1 MTAILSM
8 EVYQQQQ
15 SEAAYRA
22 QVHAAVDE
30 LLDALEVQ
38 MAASSEELPSLFRLT
53 EAVRAKRSQLSGTI
67 VQAYVERTYGSYL
80 QQERADCPQCGRSLK
95 ARPSRPRTV
104 ATMVGAVTVNR
115 PYFYCS
121 RCQHGFYPLDEALG
135 LSDHVK
141 QTDIQEAACEL
152 ALDMPYEQ
160 ASAYLEKWTDAS
172 ISDSV
177 LHDLVGEIGS
187 NVTVLDVCPTR
198 EEILQRIAQVGAGRK
213 WKPILV
219 LAMDGGDVP
228 TRPESAK
235 GTRPGRKKVRA
246 RRGRWKGEWREAKGF
261 RFYLVDE
268 DRIVHLISWHQ
279 VQTEEELGEA
289 LCQIKQAGLIPEEQ
303 VRLCAIGDGA
313 PWIWKWVK
321 KLFPSARQILDYY
334 HCSGYLHAVADAQY
348 GADPVRATEW
358 LEATMARLFCNEGA
372 GVIWGL
378 QRMKPV
384 SDEAETAIEDALTYF
399 TPRLEQITYGS
410 HRKGG
415 YPIGSGAIESAHRFI
430 GHIRLKRSGA
440 WWYTDNSNAV
450 LALRCARYNGT
461 LERLFERRRHTH
473 ISDTHSDGDR

>member
-1 MTAILSM
+1 MTAILSL

-22 QVHAAVDE
+22 QVHASVDE
-30 LLDALEVQ
+30 MLDRLETE
-38 MAASSEELPSLFRLT
+38 MSESNEGLPSLFSLT
-53 EAVRAKRSQLSGTI
+53 EAVRSERSRVSSTL
-67 VQAYVERTYGSYL
+67 VQGYVERTYGSYL
-80 QQERADCPQCGRSLK
+80 AQERADCPQCGRSLK
-95 ARPSRPRTV
+95 ARPSRSRTV
-104 ATMVGAVTVNR
+104 ATLVGSVTVNR

-121 RCQHGFYPLDEALG
+121 GCRHGFYPLDEALG

-160 ASAYLEKWTDAS
+160 ASAYLAKWTDAS
-172 ISDSV
+172 VSDSV
-177 LHDLVGEIGS
+177 LHDLVGEIGTDVS
-187 NVTVLDVCPTR
+187 VLDVCPTR
-198 EEILQRIAQVGAGRK
+198 DEICQRIAQVSAGRK

-219 LAMDGGDVP
+219 LALDGADVP
-228 TRPESAK
+228 TRPETAK

-246 RRGRWKGEWREAKGF
+246 KRGRWKGEWREAKGF

-279 VQTEEELGEA
+279 VQTEAELGEA
-289 LCQIKQAGLIPEEQ
+289 LRQIQQAGLIPEEA
-303 VRLCAIGDGA
+303 VRLCAVGDGA
-313 PWIWKWVK
+313 PWIWKWIE

-334 HCSGYLHAVADAQY
+334 HCCEYLHAVTQTQY
-348 GADPVRATEW
+348 GADPVHATEW
-358 LEATMARLFCNEGA
+358 LEATMARLFCDEGA

-384 SDEAETAIEDALTYF
+384 DEEAEKAIEKALTYF

-440 WWYTDNSNAV
+440 WWYTENSNAM

-461 LERLFERRRHTH
+461 FERLFERRRQPH
-473 ISDTHSDGDR
+473 ISDPHTDENR